1 MRAGRL
7 PGPDLTMAAEPVPT
21 SLPSWELEA
30 WYEDLQEV
38 LSSDENGGTSLPPGG
53 VEQKDLVTL
62 DATALLWGLDCPAPL
77 AEPTGDAPESCEL
90 DASLTAELLELLS
103 GTAEELPGLPESDSS
118 QSSPAQTC
126 TEDEEGAGPA
136 RGVKRKRSSQPH
148 GQGKRS
154 GEKEQN
160 ERRVTELVAENER
173 LKQEI
178 ERLSTEVEA
187 TRAALIERMVNLQK
201 V

>member
-1 MRAGRL
+1 
-7 PGPDLTMAAEPVPT
+7 MAAEPVPA

-38 LSSDENGGTSLPPGG
+38 LSSDEHGGTSLPPEG
-53 VEQKDLVTL
+53 VEQVTPLV
-62 DATALLWGLDCPAPL
+62 
-77 AEPTGDAPESCEL
+77 EPTGDAPESCEL

-103 GTAEELPGLPESDSS
+103 GTAEELAGLPESDSS

-126 TEDEEGAGPA
+126 TEDEEGA
-136 RGVKRKRSSQPH
+136 VKRKRSSQPQ
-148 GQGKRS
+148 GQGKKRC

-178 ERLSTEVEA
+178 ERLSAEVEA

>member
-1 MRAGRL
+1 
-7 PGPDLTMAAEPVPT
+7 MAAEPVPT

-62 DATALLWGLDCPAPL
+62 DATALLWGLDFPAPL
-77 AEPTGDAPESCEL
+77 AEPTGDAPGSC
-90 DASLTAELLELLS
+90 D
-103 GTAEELPGLPESDSS
+103 

-126 TEDEEGAGPA
+126 TEDEEGPGPA
-136 RGVKRKRSSQPH
+136 RGVKRKRSSQPQ
-148 GQGKRS
+148 GQGKQRS
-154 GEKEQN
+154 GDKEQN
-160 ERRVTELVAENER
+160 ERRVTELTAENER

-178 ERLSTEVEA
+178 ERLSAEVEA

>member
-1 MRAGRL
+1 
-7 PGPDLTMAAEPVPT
+7 MAAEPVPA

-53 VEQKDLVTL
+53 VEQKDLATL
-62 DATALLWGLDCPAPL
+62 DATALLWGLDFPAPL
-77 AEPTGDAPESCEL
+77 VESTGDAPGSCEL
-90 DASLTAELLELLS
+90 DASLTSELLELLS
-103 GTAEELPGLPESDSS
+103 GTAEELAGLPESDSS

-136 RGVKRKRSSQPH
+136 CGLKRKRSSQPQ
-148 GQGKRS
+148 GQGKKRS
-154 GEKEQN
+154 REKEQN
-160 ERRVTELVAENER
+160 ERRVTELMAENER

-178 ERLSTEVEA
+178 ERLSAEVEA

>member
-1 MRAGRL
+1 M
-7 PGPDLTMAAEPVPT
+7 MAAEPVPA

-53 VEQKDLVTL
+53 VEQDLATL
-62 DATALLWGLDCPAPL
+62 DATVLLWGLDFPAPL
-77 AEPTGDAPESCEL
+77 AEPTGDAPGSCEV

-103 GTAEELPGLPESDSS
+103 GTAKELAELPESDSS

-136 RGVKRKRSSQPH
+136 HGRKRKRSSQPQ
-148 GQGKRS
+148 GQGKKRRR
-154 GEKEQN
+154 EKEQN
-160 ERRVTELVAENER
+160 ERRVTELMAENER
-173 LKQEI
+173 LKHEI
-178 ERLSTEVEA
+178 EQLSVEVEA

-201 V
+201 L

>member
-1 MRAGRL
+1 
-7 PGPDLTMAAEPVPT
+7 MAAEPVPA

-53 VEQKDLVTL
+53 VEQVSK
-62 DATALLWGLDCPAPL
+62 GQ
-77 AEPTGDAPESCEL
+77 L

-103 GTAEELPGLPESDSS
+103 GTPEELVGLPESDSS

-136 RGVKRKRSSQPH
+136 RGVKRKRSSQSQ
-148 GQGKRS
+148 GQGKKRS

-160 ERRVTELVAENER
+160 ERRVTELMAENER

-178 ERLSTEVEA
+178 ERLSAEVEA

>member
-1 MRAGRL
+1 
-7 PGPDLTMAAEPVPT
+7 MAAEPAPA

-53 VEQKDLVTL
+53 VEQKDLATL

-77 AEPTGDAPESCEL
+77 VEPTGDAPESCEL

-103 GTAEELPGLPESDSS
+103 GTAEELAGLPESDSS

-126 TEDEEGAGPA
+126 TEDEEGA
-136 RGVKRKRSSQPH
+136 VKRKRSSQPQ
-148 GQGKRS
+148 GQGKKRS

-178 ERLSTEVEA
+178 ERLSAEVEA

>member
-1 MRAGRL
+1 
-7 PGPDLTMAAEPVPT
+7 MAAEPVPA

-53 VEQKDLVTL
+53 AEQKDLATL
-62 DATALLWGLDCPAPL
+62 DATALLWGLDFPAPL
-77 AEPTGDAPESCEL
+77 AEQTGDAPEL

-103 GTAEELPGLPESDSS
+103 GAPEELVGRPESDSS

-136 RGVKRKRSSQPH
+136 RGVKRKRSSQPQ
-148 GQGKRS
+148 GQGKKRS

-160 ERRVTELVAENER
+160 ERRVTELMAENER

-178 ERLSTEVEA
+178 ERLSAEVEA

-201 V
+201 VEG